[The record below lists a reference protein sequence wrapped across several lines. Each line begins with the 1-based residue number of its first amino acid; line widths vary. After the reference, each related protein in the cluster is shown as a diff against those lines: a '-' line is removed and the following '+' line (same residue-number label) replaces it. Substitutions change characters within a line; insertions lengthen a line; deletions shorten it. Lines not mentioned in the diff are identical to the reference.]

1 MEVVVNRVVAVVV
14 QGVAVAGCKERGVAV
29 QRVAAVRQWRPVIDR
44 LVGALVPQP
53 SINGGSAFGVTTRS
67 IGGSRWRW
75 SGLHVQIHRRRFS
88 FREGEA
94 HSALSS
100 PAFGHGEWRLAKL
113 RAAVLEPEVWVRG
126 PSRMRSR
133 LMMKLSGNGEDVQE
147 EDSTGSRLAC
157 LGQSGVKTERRRM
170 TMVSLE
176 AIQSLSSGET
186 RLSMASSGGCA
197 KRFRS
202 SRGG

>member
-1 MEVVVNRVVAVVV
+1 MFRWWFS
-14 QGVAVAGCKERGVAV
+14 GDGGYPRSIVAGLYAGGGGFLRST
-29 QRVAAVRQWRPVIDR
+29 VAA
-44 LVGALVPQP
+44 LA
-53 SINGGSAFGVTTRS
+53 
-67 IGGSRWRW
+67 
-75 SGLHVQIHRRRFS
+75 SGK
-88 FREGEA
+88 EA